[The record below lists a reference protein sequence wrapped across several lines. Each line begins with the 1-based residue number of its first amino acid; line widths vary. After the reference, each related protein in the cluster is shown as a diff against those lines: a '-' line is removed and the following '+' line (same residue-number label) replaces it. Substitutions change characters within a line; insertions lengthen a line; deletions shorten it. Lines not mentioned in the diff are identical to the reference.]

1 MSDHIE
7 RQMKAKGYEKVKGMA
22 ILNDVAVTV
31 TKETKQVLAPK
42 LSTEKAVDIFN
53 NEFDDGWDLYR
64 IKI

>member
-31 TKETKQVLAPK
+31 TTRQVLAPK
-42 LSTEKAVDIFN
+42 LSTEKAVYIFN
-53 NEFDDGWDLYR
+53 NEFDDGWQLYR
-64 IKI
+64 LTIT

>member
-1 MSDHIE
+1 MDHIE
-7 RQMKAKGYEKVKGMA
+7 RQMKDKGYEKVKGMA

-31 TKETKQVLAPK
+31 TIETKQVLAPK

-64 IKI
+64 IKS